1 MSTEINVFNAA
12 IILLIF
18 VGTYVGIIHT
28 RIDKTTASVLGG
40 LVATVAILL
49 MRLDD
54 PHNTGAILDEEGL
67 VHFRD
72 LQIIGLI
79 FGTLMLVDVS
89 QESGVFHYISVKIL
103 KLSKGDP
110 KTLLRYFGGL
120 TLILSAL
127 VNNISAMM
135 IVGSLTLIAC
145 ERLEL
150 NPKPFIIVE
159 LSMTTV
165 GGIMTL
171 ISSVPN
177 IIIAQ
182 VFGITFVEFF
192 KIGALF
198 AILCMIVNFMIFERM
213 FKEDFTAKMDAKEL
227 ERRVNE
233 FDEWSAVK
241 DRGFFNK
248 SIAVLTLTIIA
259 FVFSDQIGVSLA
271 VIAIS
276 GGIAIVVL
284 SGKKLDDVMAKLD
297 WNLISFFLG
306 LFILIAALE
315 VVGILEYIADW
326 LIEILPE
333 NGFWAAI
340 ILLWFVALISG
351 IVDNIVVAAA
361 FSKILFTVATV
372 NANYSPEVIAWAT
385 IFAAN
390 FGGGLTPIGAPS
402 AVVGLALLYRKTGF
416 KMGWGEFIK
425 TQGIATIV
433 RLVIT
438 MGYLAILAFVIYP
451 V

>member
-1 MSTEINVFNAA
+1 MSAEINVLNAV
-12 IILLIF
+12 IILVIF
-18 VGTYVGIIHT
+18 IVTYVGIIHT

-40 LVATVAILL
+40 LIATVAILL
-49 MRLDD
+49 MRIDD
-54 PHNTGAILDEEGL
+54 PHNAGVILDEEGL

-89 QESGVFHYISVKIL
+89 QESGVFHYLSVKIL
-103 KLSKGDP
+103 KLSKGNP
-110 KTLLRYFGGL
+110 KTLLRYFGGF

-127 VNNISAMM
+127 VSNISAMM

-150 NPKPFIIVE
+150 DPKPYIIVE

-165 GGIMTL
+165 GGIVTL

-182 VFGITFVEFF
+182 VFGISFIDFF

-198 AILCMIVNFMIFERM
+198 AILCMVVNFMIFEKM
-213 FKEDFTAKMDAKEL
+213 FDFTTKMDPKEL

-241 DRGFFNK
+241 DRTFFYT
-248 SIAVLTLTIIA
+248 SISVLTVTIIA

-315 VVGILEYIADW
+315 VVGILEFIAEW
-326 LIEILPE
+326 LIDILPSD
-333 NGFWAAI
+333 GFWAAI

-425 TQGIATIV
+425 TQGIATVV

-438 MGYLAILAFVIYP
+438 MGYLAFLAYVIFP

>member
-18 VGTYVGIIHT
+18 VVTYVGIIHT

-54 PHNTGAILDEEGL
+54 PHNAGAILDEEGL

-150 NPKPFIIVE
+150 NPKPYIIVE

-165 GGIMTL
+165 GGIITL

-198 AILCMIVNFMIFERM
+198 AILCMIINFMIFERM
-213 FKEDFTAKMDAKEL
+213 FKEDFTAKIDAKEL

-284 SGKKLDDVMAKLD
+284 SGKKLDDVMSKLD
-297 WNLISFFLG
+297 WSLISFFLG

-315 VVGILEYIADW
+315 VVGILEYIAEW

>member
-1 MSTEINVFNAA
+1 MSAEINVLNAV
-12 IILLIF
+12 IILFIF
-18 VGTYVGIIHT
+18 IITYVGIIHT

-40 LVATVAILL
+40 LIATVAILL
-49 MRLDD
+49 MRIED
-54 PHNTGAILDEEGL
+54 PHNTGVILDEEGL

-89 QESGVFHYISVKIL
+89 QESGVFHYLSVKIL

-150 NPKPFIIVE
+150 DPKPFIIVE

-165 GGIMTL
+165 GGIVTL

-182 VFGITFVEFF
+182 VFGISFIEFF
-192 KIGALF
+192 QVGAIF
-198 AILCMIVNFMIFERM
+198 AILCMIVNFMIFEKM
-213 FKEDFTAKMDAKEL
+213 FDFTSKMDPKEL

-241 DRGFFNK
+241 DRTFFIT
-248 SIAVLTLTIIA
+248 SISVLAVTIIA

-271 VIAIS
+271 VIAIG

-284 SGKKLDDVMAKLD
+284 SGKKLDDVMSKLD

-306 LFILIAALE
+306 LFVLIAALE
-315 VVGILEYIADW
+315 VVGILEFIAEW
-326 LIEILPE
+326 LIDILPE
-333 NGFWAAI
+333 NGFLAAI
-340 ILLWFVALISG
+340 ILLWFVAIISG

-372 NANYSPEVIAWAT
+372 NANYSPEVIGWAT

-425 TQGIATIV
+425 TQGIATVV
-433 RLVIT
+433 RLVLT
-438 MGYLAILAFVIYP
+438 MGYLAFLAYVIYP